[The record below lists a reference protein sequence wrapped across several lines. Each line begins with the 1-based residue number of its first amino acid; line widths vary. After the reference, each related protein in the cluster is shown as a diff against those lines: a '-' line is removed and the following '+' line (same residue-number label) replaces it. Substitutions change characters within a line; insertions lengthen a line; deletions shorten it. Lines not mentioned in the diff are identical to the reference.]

1 MLRYIIGGVALAATG
16 YGLKKYLDV
25 FGASIPVSCE
35 NKSDIRQGMAESNK
49 TEDLDDFHHNYETI
63 RENTNYA
70 LTYLMALQNR
80 LLKTEANKHE
90 SKILNLNEIDIV
102 NFKDAT
108 ARKQISSFLHGPISM
123 ICYMMEKSIRR
134 LESVVNDKE
143 DNYKILTE
151 KLIELNNRLTK
162 ALKEPQPNI
171 NKEISVVY
179 NEVNKIFKE
188 EIHE

>member
-16 YGLKKYLDV
+16 YGLKKYLDG
-25 FGASIPVSCE
+25 FGTSIPVSCE
-35 NKSDIRQGMAESNK
+35 NKDDMCQGMAKSNK
-49 TEDLDDFHHNYETI
+49 SEDLGDFHNDESV

-80 LLKTEANKHE
+80 LLKIEANMHE
-90 SKILNLNEIDIV
+90 SKILNLNEIDVV
-102 NFKDAT
+102 NFKEAIT
-108 ARKQISSFLHGPISM
+108 RKQISSFLHGPISM

-134 LESVVNDKE
+134 LESVGNDKE
-143 DNYKILTE
+143 NNHKMLIE

>member
-16 YGLKKYLDV
+16 YGLKKYLDG
-25 FGASIPVSCE
+25 FSTSIPVSCE
-35 NKSDIRQGMAESNK
+35 NKDDMCQGMASNK
-49 TEDLDDFHHNYETI
+49 TEDPYDFHNDESV

-80 LLKTEANKHE
+80 LLKIEANIHE
-90 SKILNLNEIDIV
+90 SKILNLNEIDVV
-102 NFKDAT
+102 NFKEAT
-108 ARKQISSFLHGPISM
+108 ARKQISSFLHCPISM

-143 DNYKILTE
+143 DNCKMLTE

-188 EIHE
+188 EIYE

>member
-16 YGLKKYLDV
+16 YGLKKYLDG
-25 FGASIPVSCE
+25 FGTSIPVSCE

-49 TEDLDDFHHNYETI
+49 TEDLDDFHNYESA

-80 LLKTEANKHE
+80 LLKIEANKHE

-108 ARKQISSFLHGPISM
+108 ARKQISSFLHCPISM
-123 ICYMMEKSIRR
+123 ICHMMEKSIRR

-143 DNYKILTE
+143 DNYKMLTE

-188 EIHE
+188 EIYE